1 MSRSMLVITA
11 LLSTVLGGSL
21 ARCDDDVAPIEFRR
35 LYVPVGQE
43 KIWPR
48 NGFIYAPVIRLSD
61 FEKGVQAIRA
71 TRGGPGDVARIRRTD
86 LVGRVSESMIEGE
99 ATFELSL
106 AQEDFDQQQQFVSF
120 EGTNLEFSPLEL
132 LAPMAI
138 SNQASVSRPGVS
150 NGEVGVW
157 AAEAAPKFRWR
168 AVASELGEFSLR
180 LPPAASSSLHLHL
193 GADQQIQADI
203 GIVQEI
209 ESASDEDDELG
220 EWLLLP
226 DALGQIEFRIV
237 DRRSANS
244 ASPLHVAQHCDYK
257 VGAASISVMARF
269 ICVSTAEP
277 LRKFELSSDARLI
290 LTGVHLVDRQQG
302 RRPVAWEQSP
312 PNEAGKRRLTVRLPE
327 NVEQLTEFE
336 FSGVVPVES
345 SPATLQAPLLTA
357 DPAVWQEAE
366 LMVSLDDTWRMTTL
380 NVRQGKQL
388 RFEESIDESHA
399 TAQFVLFAPSAS
411 IDFSLTRIEP
421 RLRYRVG
428 NSVHIGPTKLVAQ
441 TTAIISADKG
451 ETLELDFGPL
461 TNDWKVDSLATDS
474 AEAPLDRWYIDD
486 DGRLHVRLKQPI
498 TSTEAVTLRG
508 KFSRPRRDT
517 EIGYDTRKLK
527 PMQFESNVL
536 ADWIRISAD
545 ETLELRPS
553 PESAELLVDGTML
566 SDETKLLLPGEAK
579 QSNSLVFAASSPR
592 YGDPVVLAV
601 PKRGGYRMA
610 IRSDVLLRG
619 DRMKEHIAIH
629 VDGAGDLT
637 EPIVLHA
644 TEAAAEL
651 QNWRL
656 NDGMAVTCVPLTSKG
671 AEKSKLAAYELRLPP
686 GTRFPA
692 TLSTEITRPISD
704 SVTPVLLA
712 TPQGTTQTNQLDVA
726 APRRWRLTVGEDFPL
741 SPVYENAAPTDDHL
755 QNREFR
761 YRSSDVSRV
770 NELDGGPLLTI
781 DKEPVELVPYAELAD
796 YRYDLRHDSVLVDAD
811 YRLIASHT
819 GKLEFQFPSK
829 CHLLAV
835 KLDGQPVVA
844 AARGDDR
851 YEVDI
856 YGDARTQVCSIRYK
870 TAASGFPLLRPFALQ
885 RPQTSFDLLQSIT
898 NIETSQLTLF
908 TWDKS
913 LSSHLRAMFLHGLY
927 VPNGD
932 FTRLRKLEI
941 DGPADSIWAVD
952 PQQIQA
958 LGYAML
964 GISFLTGWLTPR
976 RRIGLLVAALVIALA
991 AILLPTTLA
1000 PITAGLL
1007 QGLVA
1012 GVIVRWFATS
1022 WRETESSDSHSV
1034 RTAAGYLLV
1043 FVFLLQGT
1051 SLCAQQPAA
1060 TDVKSVTYPI
1070 WIPIDSEKKPTGDV
1084 YLPQALYDYLFTA
1097 SKNPIYM
1104 SQRVDV
1110 TAASWRISPPTTNMP
1125 EVFSV
1130 AGLFEVTS
1138 TINGTSFALPLSADF
1153 LAGVQSVLVDEIPL
1167 SMDDFAEKEQL
1178 TIVFDDA
1185 GDHRVKIVAQL
1196 PANQSVA
1203 WETPVCLNAELRYE
1217 SIASKPIAQILA
1229 DGKPLPFQS
1238 LSTFTSVPLGSVRQI
1253 SWIPTADSQD
1263 GRFHAKQVDLF
1274 QLGQPSP
1281 TLISRIQL
1289 TPISGEIKTCRLQF
1303 DPRLRWN
1310 EVKLPGAVITAS
1322 EDGLSATFEPPIA
1335 EPVALEFSF
1344 TLDQS
1349 SGLGSFDLPSVTVAD
1364 AETKERWTAISA
1376 PASVATTW
1384 RKEANSLATIATPA
1398 FTEAWPAPIDGL
1410 RRAFDLSNEATTPA
1424 VVEVRPVDS
1433 RMFITANQY
1442 VHVGSQISDYRLDLQ
1457 LEALAGELTSFS
1469 LEMAKGW
1476 RVDDVAFI
1484 SDGVVREVV
1493 WQYDEPTSRL
1503 SLFFAAPLRALAELR
1518 IEGHFETDM
1527 AIALQIEAPRV
1538 VDAQI
1543 DSSYLHISHDPDVR
1557 LRRLPEIGA
1566 PMFDTAASE
1575 AAQPLDS
1582 VQGVAYGSYRVLDPS
1597 GVMQLTIRRNNVEL
1611 GGEMLLSAKG
1621 DEEGW
1626 TVRIDC
1632 RLRLKRTAPDQFEFL
1647 APANYKLKSTSLLG
1661 FDITQRSLGAAGV
1674 IWRLRPLRPLPEEFQ
1689 LSLVADVETPS
1700 TGDLVIRPVRLLGQY
1715 PPQYVA
1721 VPRSFNSQQIIW
1733 GTRELQ
1739 SVAFP
1744 DSWFAMHVPPGSQV
1758 YQSLSGSYECRVVGL
1773 LPIEETPRILSL
1785 RHDVKVADALTYL
1798 TSTSIYLSPEGS
1810 DFLRFRLP
1818 AGAKLLSTSIE
1829 GKVVSTTAD
1838 EEGGVTAP
1846 LLSRS
1851 LPQELQIA
1859 YVYPASSSA
1868 TRPLDVLTFDSLAM
1882 TPTPIWR
1889 VESEKPLQA
1898 DFSPL
1903 SVVDWRTVRFAE
1915 AWRHWK
1921 RGIRD
1926 SDASRSEIDAWKK
1939 RRLQAAD
1946 NAWRSLVT
1954 LLGEVQGDRFA
1965 PERQF
1970 REATSGDE
1978 LAMLQTEIAKTG
1990 IKPQSAPET
1999 WSHVLYGKADV
2010 IRLQLKKS
2018 NWAVDWRRPLL
2029 VAGGVLASIALL
2041 GLLWRQPEWIDI
2053 SAAWMSRWPH
2063 ALGAAAGIAWGL
2075 FLQPAFVGWIVA
2087 AVFVLAASPLHWG
2100 RRNATESGR
2109 SFMGKLERSV
2119 HKTRR

>member
-1 MSRSMLVITA
+1 MLRLTLVITT
-11 LLSTVLGGSL
+11 LLLTVLGGSL
-21 ARCDDDVAPIEFRR
+21 AWCDDAAPIEFRR

-48 NGFIYAPVIRLSD
+48 NGFVYAPVIRLSD
-61 FEKGVQAIRA
+61 FENGVQAIRA
-71 TRGGPGDVARIRRTD
+71 TRGGPGDVARIRSTD
-86 LVGRVSESMIEGE
+86 LVGRVSETMIEGE

-106 AQEDFDQQQQFVSF
+106 AQEDFGQQQQFVSF
-120 EGTNLEFSPLEL
+120 QGTNLEFSPLEL
-132 LAPMAI
+132 LAPLAI
-138 SNQASVSRPGVS
+138 SNQTSVSRPGVS
-150 NGEVGVW
+150 NGEVGIW

-180 LPPAASSSLHLHL
+180 LPPAAASSLRLHL
-193 GADQQIQADI
+193 GADQQVQADI

-209 ESASDEDDELG
+209 ESASEEEELG

-244 ASPLHVAQHCDYK
+244 ASPLHVAQHSDYK
-257 VGAASISVMARF
+257 VGVASISVVTRF

-290 LTGVHLVDRQQG
+290 LTGVHLVDRQQR

-312 PNEAGKRRLTVRLPE
+312 PNEGGKRRLTVRLPE
-327 NVEQLTEFE
+327 NEDRLSEFE

-345 SPATLQAPLLTA
+345 SPATLTAPLLTV
-357 DPAVWQEAE
+357 DPAVWQEGE
-366 LMVSLDDTWRMTTL
+366 LTVSLGDMWRMTTL

-388 RFEESIDESHA
+388 RFDESNA
-399 TAQFVLFAPSAS
+399 TAHFVLLAPSAS
-411 IDFSLTRIEP
+411 IDFSLTHVEP
-421 RLRYRVG
+421 RLRYRMG
-428 NSVHIGPTKLVAQ
+428 TSVHIRPTRLVAQ
-441 TTAIISADKG
+441 TMTIISADKG
-451 ETLELDFGPL
+451 ETLDLDFGIL
-461 TNDWKVDSLATDS
+461 ANGWKVDSLTTDS
-474 AEAPLDRWYIDD
+474 EETPLDRWYVDD

-498 TSTEAVTLRG
+498 TSAESITLFG
-508 KFSRPRRDT
+508 KFSRPRRET

-527 PMQFESNVL
+527 PMQLDSNVM

-553 PESAELLVDGTML
+553 PESAELLIDGTML
-566 SDETKLLLPGEAK
+566 PEEAKLLLSEK
-579 QSNSLVFAASSPR
+579 TSQSDSLVFAASSPR

-601 PKRGGYRMA
+601 PKRGGYRMT
-610 IRSDVLLRG
+610 ISCDVLLRG
-619 DRMKEHIAIH
+619 DMMKEHITIH
-629 VDGAGDLT
+629 VDGAGDLN

-644 TEAAAEL
+644 TEAAAEM

-656 NDGMAVTCVPLTSKG
+656 NDAMAVPCVPLQSKN

-686 GTRFPA
+686 GTRLPA
-692 TLSTEITRPISD
+692 TLSTEISRPISG
-704 SVTPVLLA
+704 SVTPVLLT
-712 TPQGTTQTNQLDVA
+712 TPQGASQTNQLDVA
-726 APRRWRLTVGEDFPL
+726 APRDWRLTVGEAFPL
-741 SPVYENAAPTDDHL
+741 SPIYENAAPTDDHL
-755 QNREFR
+755 QNRQFR

-781 DKEPVELVPYAELAD
+781 DTKPAELAPYAESAE
-796 YRYDLRHDSVLVDAD
+796 YRYELRRDSALVDAD
-811 YRLIASHT
+811 YRLIASST
-819 GKLEFQFPSK
+819 GKLSFQFPAN
-829 CHLLAV
+829 CRLLAV

-844 AARGDDR
+844 TAMGDGR
-851 YEVDI
+851 YEVEI
-856 YGDARTQVCSIRYK
+856 QGDARTQVCSIRYE
-870 TAASGFPLLRPFALQ
+870 TAAPGFPLFRPFALL
-885 RPQTSFDLLQSIT
+885 RPQTSFDILQSIT
-898 NIETSQLTLF
+898 SVETSQLTF
-908 TWDKS
+908 FSWDKS
-913 LSSHLRAMFLHGLY
+913 LSAHLRSMFLHGLY
-927 VPNGD
+927 VPSGD
-932 FTRLRKLEI
+932 VTRHRKTEI
-941 DGPADSIWAVD
+941 DGQADSIWAVD

-958 LGYAML
+958 LGYALM
-964 GISFLTGWLTPR
+964 GITFLTGWLTLR
-976 RRIGLLVAALVIALA
+976 RRIGLLVAALLVAFA

-1007 QGLVA
+1007 QGLAA

-1022 WRETESSDSHSV
+1022 WREVEASDSRSV

-1051 SLCAQQPAA
+1051 PLYAQQPVA
-1060 TDVKSVTYPI
+1060 TDVKAVTYPI
-1070 WIPIDSEKKPTGDV
+1070 WIPIDGDKKPTGDV
-1084 YLPQALYDYLFTA
+1084 YLPQALYDYLFSA

-1125 EVFSV
+1125 DIFSV

-1167 SMDDFAEKEQL
+1167 SMADFAEKEEL
-1178 TIVFDDA
+1178 TIMFDDA

-1196 PANQSVA
+1196 PADQSVV

-1229 DGKPLPFQS
+1229 DGKPLPFES

-1253 SWIPTADSQD
+1253 SWIPTVDSQD

-1274 QLGQPSP
+1274 QLGQASP

-1310 EVKLPGAVITAS
+1310 EVKLPGAVIEAS

-1335 EPVALEFSF
+1335 KPVALEFSF

-1376 PASVATTW
+1376 PASVTTTW
-1384 RKEANSLATIATPA
+1384 RKEASGLATVAAPA
-1398 FTEAWPAPIDGL
+1398 FTEAWPVPIDGL

-1442 VHVGSQISDYRLDLQ
+1442 VHVGSQTSDYRLDLQ
-1457 LEALAGELTSFS
+1457 LEALAGERTSLS
-1469 LEMAKGW
+1469 LEMSKGW
-1476 RVDDVAFI
+1476 LVDDVAFI

-1503 SLFFAAPLRALAELR
+1503 SLFFAAPLRAIAELR
-1518 IEGHFETDM
+1518 IEGHFTTDM
-1527 AIALQIEAPRV
+1527 AIALQIKSPRV

-1582 VQGVAYGSYRVLDPS
+1582 VQGVSYGSYRVLDPS
-1597 GVMQLTIRRNNVEL
+1597 GVMQLTVRRNNVEL

-1621 DEEGW
+1621 GEEGW

-1661 FDITQRSLGAAGV
+1661 FDITQRSLGASGV

-1689 LSLVADVETPS
+1689 LSLVADVETLS

-1773 LPIEETPRILSL
+1773 LPTEETPRVLSL

-1810 DFLRFRLP
+1810 NFLSFRLP

-1829 GKVVSTTAD
+1829 GKVVSATA
-1838 EEGGVTAP
+1838 GVDGAVTVP

-1851 LPQELQIA
+1851 LPQKLLVS
-1859 YVYPASSSA
+1859 YVYPAASSVN
-1868 TRPLDVLTFDSLAM
+1868 RPLDVLTIDSLAM
-1882 TPTPIWR
+1882 TPTPYWR
-1889 VESEKPLQA
+1889 VESERPLQY

-1903 SVVDWRTVRFAE
+1903 SVVEWRTGRFVE
-1915 AWRHWK
+1915 AWQRWK
-1921 RGIRD
+1921 RGVRD
-1926 SDASRSEIDAWKK
+1926 SDASSMEIAAWKR
-1939 RRLQAAD
+1939 RRLQEAD

-1954 LLGEVQGDRFA
+1954 LLGEVQGDRFDPA
-1965 PERQF
+1965 RQF
-1970 REATSGDE
+1970 RELTSGDE
-1978 LAMLQTEIAKTG
+1978 LAMLQAEVTKVG
-1990 IKPQSAPET
+1990 IHPQDTPEA

-2010 IRLQLKKS
+2010 IRLQWKKS
-2018 NWAVDWRRPLL
+2018 NWNVDWRRPLL
-2029 VAGGVLASIALL
+2029 VVGGMLASIALL

-2063 ALGAAAGIAWGL
+2063 ALGAAVGIAWGL
-2075 FLQPAFVGWIVA
+2075 FLQPSAVGWIVA
-2087 AVFVLAASPLHWG
+2087 AVFVLAASPIHWG
-2100 RRNATESGR
+2100 RGNGTESGR
-2109 SFMGKLERSV
+2109 SFLGKLERSV
-2119 HKTRR
+2119 HKSRR